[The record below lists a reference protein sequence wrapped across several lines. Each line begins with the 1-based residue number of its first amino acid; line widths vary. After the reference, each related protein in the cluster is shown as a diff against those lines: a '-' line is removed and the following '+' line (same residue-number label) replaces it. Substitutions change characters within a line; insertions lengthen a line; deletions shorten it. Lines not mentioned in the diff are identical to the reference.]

1 MSNNNGAL
9 PLAELSAGEQAMIE
23 SLHGGRGLV
32 NRLAV
37 LGFIPGQRIKMVQ
50 NIGQGPLIVNVR
62 GARVALGRGEARKI
76 VVKPA

>member
-1 MSNNNGAL
+1 LS
-9 PLAELSAGEQAMIE
+9 LANVSAGQQAMIE

-37 LGFIPGQRIKMVQ
+37 LGFIPGQKINMIQ
-50 NIGQGPLIVNVR
+50 NFGRGPLIVNVR
-62 GARVALGRGEARKI
+62 GTRVALGRGEANRI

>member
-1 MSNNNGAL
+1 MS
-9 PLAELSAGEQAMIE
+9 LANVSAGQQAMIE

-37 LGFIPGQRIKMVQ
+37 LGFIPGQKINMIQ
-50 NIGQGPLIVNVR
+50 NFGSGALIVNVR
-62 GARVALGRGEARKI
+62 GTRVALGRGEASRI

>member
-1 MSNNNGAL
+1 VS
-9 PLAELSAGEQAMIE
+9 LANVSAGQEAMIE

-37 LGFIPGQRIKMVQ
+37 LGFIPGQKINMIQ
-50 NIGQGPLIVNVR
+50 NFGSGPLIVNVR
-62 GARVALGRGEARKI
+62 GTRVALGRGEASGI